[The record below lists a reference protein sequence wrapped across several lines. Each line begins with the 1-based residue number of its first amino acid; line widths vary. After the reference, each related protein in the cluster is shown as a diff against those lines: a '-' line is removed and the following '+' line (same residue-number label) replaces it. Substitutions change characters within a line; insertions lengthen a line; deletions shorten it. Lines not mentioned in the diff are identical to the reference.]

1 MQPTWWYS
9 IAEHFP
15 LEQPELVMNFTEK
28 VTNNYGHQI
37 FMAPILS
44 NDI

>member
-1 MQPTWWYS
+1 MQTY
-9 IAEHFP
+9 
-15 LEQPELVMNFTEK
+15 LVVLELVMNFTEK